1 MEDLTGKKGLNL
13 ISKILVVALIPIFVM
28 VLLSGYAIKS
38 TAEKTAQRMALSQL
52 KTAVCGVEKALS
64 TGDAEGRQS
73 FLEQFAERAQVEAAV
88 FANDAVKVSGVRD
101 ASGNYTSNIQLDDA
115 VKSVLEKEGSYFA
128 TNVKM
133 GDNIYY
139 GYFQTIAFSD
149 AKVVAFAGL
158 EHSYVSSL
166 YRTRM
171 RINILL
177 IVGIAGFAGILIAL
191 VMRKIVYAIGGTI
204 RNLDKVAEGELN
216 FEMSHK
222 LIERSDE
229 VGNIARNVHTLMTN
243 LAKTITNIYRATDTL
258 NNFSGKF
265 RDSFENIENSIS
277 NVNVAIDEIANGAT
291 NQAQETQK
299 VNEQINRMGDAI
311 TATTRNTDSLMKTT
325 GEMKAANEQMNQT
338 LDALVT
344 MNGRTM
350 QSVNEVNEQ
359 TDITNK
365 SAMEIRGVI
374 EFINEVADQT
384 SLLSLNASIE
394 AARAGEQGRGFA
406 VVADEVRVLADQ
418 TMESTERIGAI
429 VETLIHN
436 SNMSVKTMQSVLS
449 EITNQSKLLN
459 ETRDVFDRLDH
470 EITTVAG
477 AVGSISGEVDSINDT
492 KNGVLGSLD
501 NLSAI
506 AQQNAAS
513 TQETAASM
521 EELSEIVQQ
530 CNADAQQLVGIADDI
545 NGNVQKFKI

>member
-13 ISKILVVALIPIFVM
+13 ISKILVVALIPIVVM

-88 FANDAVKVSGVRD
+88 FANGAVKVSGVRD
-101 ASGNYTSNIQLDDA
+101 ASGNYTSNLKLDEA
-115 VKSVLEKEGSYFA
+115 VKSQLTKEGSYFA
-128 TNVKM
+128 TNVRM
-133 GDNIYY
+133 GDKKYY
-139 GYFQTIAFSD
+139 GYFQTIPFSD
-149 AKVVAFAGL
+149 AEVVAFAGL
-158 EHSYVSSL
+158 ETSYVASL

-171 RINILL
+171 QVNILI
-177 IVGIAGFAGILIAL
+177 IVVIAGVAGILIAL
-191 VMRKIVYAIGGTI
+191 VMRKIVLAISGTI
-204 RNLDKVAEGELN
+204 RNLDKVADGELN
-216 FEMSHK
+216 FEMSRK
-222 LIERSDE
+222 LVERSDE
-229 VGNIARNVHTLMTN
+229 IGNIARNVHTLMAN
-243 LAKTITNIYRATDTL
+243 LAKTVTNIYRATDTL

-265 RDSFENIENSIS
+265 SDNFANIENSIS
-277 NVNVAIDEIANGAT
+277 NVNIAIDEIANGAT

-299 VNEQINRMGDAI
+299 VNDQMSRMGDAI

-325 GEMKAANEQMNQT
+325 DEMKAANEQMNQT

-344 MNGRTM
+344 MNDRTM

-470 EITTVAG
+470 EITAVAG

-501 NLSAI
+501 SLSAI

-521 EELSEIVQQ
+521 EELSEIVQE
-530 CNADAQQLVGIADDI
+530 CNTDAQQLVGIADDI

>member
-1 MEDLTGKKGLNL
+1 MEDLAGKKGLNL

-88 FANDAVKVSGVRD
+88 FANGVVKVSGVRD

-115 VKSVLEKEGSYFA
+115 VKSVLEKEDSYFA

-171 RINILL
+171 RVNILL

>member
-1 MEDLTGKKGLNL
+1 MEDLAGKKGLNL

-88 FANDAVKVSGVRD
+88 FANGVVKVSGVRD

-115 VKSVLEKEGSYFA
+115 VKSVLEKEDSYFA

-171 RINILL
+171 RVNILL

-344 MNGRTM
+344 MYGRTM